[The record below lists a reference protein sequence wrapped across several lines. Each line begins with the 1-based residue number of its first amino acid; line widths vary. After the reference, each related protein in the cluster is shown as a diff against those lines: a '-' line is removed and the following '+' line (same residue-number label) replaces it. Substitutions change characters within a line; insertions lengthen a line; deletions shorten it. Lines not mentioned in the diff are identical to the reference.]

1 MELEEYERKL
11 FAKFKDVMHA
21 EGSEESSTFSNQLFE
36 KFKQV
41 MHAEGVTE
49 QLQSSKELE
58 IATSPLAGRHKYVSK
73 NQSRGGPFKL
83 S

>member
-11 FAKFKDVMHA
+11 SAKFKDVMRA
-21 EGSEESSTFSNQLFE
+21 EGSEENSTFSNHLFK

-49 QLQSSKELE
+49 QLKSSKELE
-58 IATSPLAGRHKYVSK
+58 IATSPLAGQYKYVSK
-73 NQSRGGPFKL
+73 NQSRGGPFKI